1 MKILDISQS
10 QNMYKTPES
19 QIGGEDKREDQ
30 KNIFEKMPEAE
41 VVISEE
47 GLAAWAEEIKKR
59 TGNIGALT
67 GWEDTSQYAVGA
79 KNEVSFE
86 HFMEL
91 GKIKKE
97 IRSKS
102 YKNGDSADI
111 AMKSLLEA
119 YEILYNKIMEQHKTG
134 KREVNYS
141 TGFRSVS
148 LEEDLEAL
156 DEAYD
161 QWLGHLDTYVLLQQ
175 RRYTWYLTP
184 VPRGRKREIEEPKY
198 YLGSKRKYNPKF
210 MTEEYHEYRRN
221 ITVMMKQG
229 REELLAALK
238 TTKGENGLAAKV
250 LTNLMNGSADF
261 WVKTRELWP
270 DEKHIVRE

>member
-1 MKILDISQS
+1 
-10 QNMYKTPES
+10 
-19 QIGGEDKREDQ
+19 
-30 KNIFEKMPEAE
+30 
-41 VVISEE
+41 
-47 GLAAWAEEIKKR
+47 
-59 TGNIGALT
+59 
-67 GWEDTSQYAVGA
+67 
-79 KNEVSFE
+79 
-86 HFMEL
+86 
-91 GKIKKE
+91 
-97 IRSKS
+97 
-102 YKNGDSADI
+102 
-111 AMKSLLEA
+111 
-119 YEILYNKIMEQHKTG
+119 MEQHKTG
-134 KREVNYS
+134 NREVNYS

-198 YLGSKRKYNPKF
+198 YLGSKRRYNPKF

-238 TTKGENGLAAKV
+238 TTKGENGLAAKI

-261 WVKTRELWP
+261 WTKTRELWP
-270 DEKHIVRE
+270 DEKRIV